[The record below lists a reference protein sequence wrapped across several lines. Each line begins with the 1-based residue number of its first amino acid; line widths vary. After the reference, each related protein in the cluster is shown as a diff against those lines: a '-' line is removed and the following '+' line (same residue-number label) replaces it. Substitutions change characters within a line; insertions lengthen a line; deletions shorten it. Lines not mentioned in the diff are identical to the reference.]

1 MLLKQ
6 REALN
11 IVKATRYILYI
22 VHLSSDNYTV
32 VRNICNA
39 HQFLTST
46 SEKWL
51 RAYSYLYLLL
61 KKCSLFLLLRLICN
75 IQLYIFNENKLQLQS
90 ILVETLKTDN
100 SYSFQQIKSIKTKQR
115 TKTPPSQKKTH
126 QDLTPPGKTQTITF
140 LCHVLIM
147 LLKMTIV
154 NRFVIQPKLE

>member
-46 SEKWL
+46 SKKWL
-51 RAYSYLYLLL
+51 RAYTYMYLLF
-61 KKCSLFLLLRLICN
+61 KKCCLFLLLRLICN

-90 ILVETLKTDN
+90 ILVESLKTDN

-115 TKTPPSQKKTH
+115 TKTPPPKKNPTKTS
-126 QDLTPPGKTQTITF
+126 TPPPRKNPDHYF
-140 LCHVLIM
+140 LVP
-147 LLKMTIV
+147 
-154 NRFVIQPKLE
+154 RFNHAT